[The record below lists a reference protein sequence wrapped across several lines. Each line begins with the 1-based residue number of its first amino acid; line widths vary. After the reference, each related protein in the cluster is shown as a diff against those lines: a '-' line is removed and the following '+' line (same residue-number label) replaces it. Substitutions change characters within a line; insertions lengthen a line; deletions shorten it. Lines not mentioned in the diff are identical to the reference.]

1 MSAELPTLAPVL
13 PRVGS
18 FNSVKEADLAS
29 GEWGQANLGD
39 EGMSPTAGQPFSAVF
54 AQRSVKDT
62 GKYALSALGKGA
74 DTSSVAATA
83 GGGPPRG
90 GEPDALTLAMSAL
103 RELAA
108 DSDVNQVRPPQHYA
122 PCVPPAREPGRLSQG
137 WAEKGEP

>member
-18 FNSVKEADLAS
+18 FSSLKEDM
-29 GEWGQANLGD
+29 GEWGQANQD

-62 GKYALSALGKGA
+62 GKYALSALGKGT
-74 DTSSVAATA
+74 DAAA
-83 GGGPPRG
+83 AGVGGGPARG
-90 GEPDALTLAMSAL
+90 VEPDALTLAMSAL

-108 DSDVNQVRPPQHYA
+108 DSDVNQVRPLQHCAWA
-122 PCVPPAREPGRLSQG
+122 PPTHSSGV
-137 WAEKGEP
+137 

>member
-1 MSAELPTLAPVL
+1 MSAELPTLTPVL

-18 FNSVKEADLAS
+18 FSSLKEDM
-29 GEWGQANLGD
+29 GEWGQANQD

-74 DTSSVAATA
+74 DAVVAAAGA
-83 GGGPPRG
+83 GGGLARG

-108 DSDVNQVRPPQHYA
+108 DSDVNQVRPLRHCA
-122 PCVPPAREPGRLSQG
+122 RALPACRSGRQLSAG
-137 WAEKGEP
+137 R